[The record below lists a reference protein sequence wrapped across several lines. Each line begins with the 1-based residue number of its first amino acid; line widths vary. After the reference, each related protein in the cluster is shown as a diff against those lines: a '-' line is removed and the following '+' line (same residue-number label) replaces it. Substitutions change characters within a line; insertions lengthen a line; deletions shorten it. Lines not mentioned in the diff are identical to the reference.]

1 MKAMLTALVLV
12 IGMGGVALADPTSCN
27 GCAIEEQ
34 QPTQTA
40 DPNNCS
46 NCPTDEQQPTQIADP
61 VGCSGCAIEEQQPTQ
76 TAGCENGG
84 CAIEEP
90 VATDDC

>member
-40 DPNNCS
+40 
-46 NCPTDEQQPTQIADP
+46 
-61 VGCSGCAIEEQQPTQ
+61 
-76 TAGCENGG
+76 GCENGG
-84 CAIEEP
+84 CALEEP